1 MTNTQFG
8 EECDIVAVLT
18 PKPGKLDRVAEL
30 LTKLTACVKKNEP
43 GVLSFH
49 LYKDF
54 DRETGQEEL
63 VLVEKYVNKEAYD
76 LHAELPDFQAM
87 HATFRAEEL
96 MAKPIL
102 VKSVKPLKKLW
113 TLATLNFRSTFLS
126 HIPISVPNSGLSV
139 KSIVTAMNIRT
150 VVEAFCAD
158 FANGTHP
165 TTILD
170 TRFTSNPEI
179 YEYGPDWAR
188 SRLPYLGRS
197 WTGRRS
203 SSTPSSEEDTTCD
216 AYFDVLGQTLFFEPD
231 NREPTSPPDQ
241 FLVSAS
247 NGSDDA
253 VMVKLTSTVGSIATG
268 KKWVETFVFLFGRFD
283 AQGRIGKLE
292 IWSDSLSAW
301 VNSE

>member
-18 PKPGKLDRVAEL
+18 PKPGKLDRVRYPSWCRQAFGLVAEL

-102 VKSVKPLKKLW
+102 IKSVKPLVG
-113 TLATLNFRSTFLS
+113 FERS
-126 HIPISVPNSGLSV
+126 
-139 KSIVTAMNIRT
+139 
-150 VVEAFCAD
+150 
-158 FANGTHP
+158 
-165 TTILD
+165 
-170 TRFTSNPEI
+170 
-179 YEYGPDWAR
+179 
-188 SRLPYLGRS
+188 
-197 WTGRRS
+197 
-203 SSTPSSEEDTTCD
+203 
-216 AYFDVLGQTLFFEPD
+216 
-231 NREPTSPPDQ
+231 
-241 FLVSAS
+241 
-247 NGSDDA
+247 
-253 VMVKLTSTVGSIATG
+253 
-268 KKWVETFVFLFGRFD
+268 
-283 AQGRIGKLE
+283 
-292 IWSDSLSAW
+292 
-301 VNSE
+301 

>member
-87 HATFRAEEL
+87 HATFRSEEL

-102 VKSVKPLKKLW
+102 IKSVKPLNKLPV
-113 TLATLNFRSTFLS
+113 LATFYNRSTFLLPYS
-126 HIPISVPNSGLSV
+126 NFNTEPPA
-139 KSIVTAMNIRT
+139 KSIVATMNIRT
-150 VVEAFCAD
+150 TVEAFCAD

-170 TRFTSNPEI
+170 SRFTSNPEI
-179 YEYGPDWAR
+179 YEYGPSWAR

-203 SSTPSSEEDTTCD
+203 SPASSSEEDTTCD

-241 FLVSAS
+241 FLVSTS

-253 VMVKLTSTVGSIATG
+253 VMVKLTSTVGSNATG
-268 KKWVETFVFLFGRFD
+268 KKWVETFVFLFGKFD

>member
-102 VKSVKPLKKLW
+102 IKI
-113 TLATLNFRSTFLS
+113 TT
-126 HIPISVPNSGLSV
+126 
-139 KSIVTAMNIRT
+139 MNIRT

-188 SRLPYLGRS
+188 PRLPYLGRS

-247 NGSDDA
+247 NGNDDA
-253 VMVKLTSTVGSIATG
+253 VMVKLTSTVGSVATG

-283 AQGRIGKLE
+283 AQGKIGKLE